1 MLASKK
7 QFSDEQEVSAAMK
20 SFYRKLLMAD
30 SYSPDVK
37 LNTDVLLIKAQAG
50 RQQGDSLGDDLGLG
64 QVGSSFE
71 FIFCFYQ

>member
-1 MLASKK
+1 
-7 QFSDEQEVSAAMK
+7 
-20 SFYRKLLMAD
+20 MAD

-71 FIFCFYQ
+71 FIFCF